1 VSGRRVHEVGGDD
14 AGPELVV
21 RTVVKSFGGNRAVAG
36 VSLSLDRGSILGLI
50 GPNGAGKSTLGS
62 LVCGSLRPDGGEILL
77 RGVRIQSMPPHR
89 RARLGLA
96 RTFQLSSEFQRLT
109 VMENLLVA
117 GALREHAAWWR
128 SIMARRRWQGVE
140 KNAVLQARQLLADFE
155 LSKCESTL
163 AGQLSGGQRRLVE
176 IARALMGAPTV
187 LLLDEPMAGLSPH
200 MVERVAGHLQRLR
213 TGGLGLLL
221 IEHNVGLVS
230 SLSDRVVAMSQGVV
244 IAEGAVDEVLGN
256 DEVQAIY
263 VAG

>member
-1 VSGRRVHEVGGDD
+1 MHELGGSRP
-14 AGPELVV
+14 GPELVV
-21 RTVVKSFGGNRAVAG
+21 RTVVKVFGGNRAVGG
-36 VSLSLDRGSILGLI
+36 VSLTLDRGSILGLI

-62 LVCGSLRPDGGEILL
+62 LVCGSLRPDAGEILL
-77 RGVRIQSMPPHR
+77 RGVRIESMPPHR

-109 VMENLLVA
+109 VMENLLVG

-128 SIMARRRWQGVE
+128 SIAARRRWQDVE
-140 KNAVLQARQLLADFE
+140 KLAVVEARRLLADFE
-155 LSKCESTL
+155 LSKCEGAP

-187 LLLDEPMAGLSPH
+187 LILDEPMAGLSPH
-200 MVERVAGHLQRLR
+200 MVERVAAHLGRLR
-213 TGGLGLLL
+213 ASGLALLL

-230 SLSDRVVAMSQGVV
+230 SLSDQIVAMSQGVV
-244 IAEGAVDEVLGN
+244 IAEGSPDEVLGN